1 MANHTGSEGL
11 VKVGGTNTVAEVRS
25 WSLSHESETIEDT
38 AMGDS
43 FRSHK
48 AGLQT
53 WSGSC
58 DVYFDETDTNGQVAM
73 TPGASLTVG
82 FYPEGATS
90 GDTYY
95 SGTALVTSVE
105 RSAELDGMVEASVSL
120 QGVGGLPTSTV

>member
-1 MANHTGSEGL
+1 MANHTGSEGM

-58 DVYFDETDTNGQVAM
+58 DVYFDETDTSGQVAL
-73 TPGASLTVG
+73 TPGASLTIG
-82 FYPEGATS
+82 FYPEGADS

-105 RSAELDGMVEASVSL
+105 RSAELDGMVEQSISL
-120 QGVGGLPTSTV
+120 TGVGGLTTATV

>member
-1 MANHTGSEGL
+1 VANHKGSEGL

-25 WSLSHESETIEDT
+25 WSLSHEAETIEDT
-38 AMGDS
+38 VMGDS
-43 FRSHK
+43 FRSHQ

-95 SGTALVTSVE
+95 SGTALITSVE
-105 RSAELDGMVEASVSL
+105 RSAELDGMVEASISL
-120 QGVGGLPTSTV
+120 QGVGGLTTATV

>member
-25 WSLSHESETIEDT
+25 WSLSHEAETIEDT

-58 DVYFDETDTNGQVAM
+58 DVFWDETDTNGQVAM
-73 TPGASLTVG
+73 SPGSSLTVG
-82 FYPEGATS
+82 FYPEGASS
-90 GDTYY
+90 GDTYFQ
-95 SGTALVTSVE
+95 GTALITSVE
-105 RSAELDGMVEASVSL
+105 RSAELDGMVEASVNL
-120 QGVGGLPTSTV
+120 QGVGGLTTTTV

>member
-48 AGLQT
+48 AGLQS

-58 DVYFDETDTNGQVAM
+58 DVFWDETDTNGQVAM
-73 TPGASLTVG
+73 APGTSLTVG
-82 FYPEGATS
+82 FYPEGADS

-95 SGTALVTSVE
+95 SGTALITSVE
-105 RSAELDGMVEASVSL
+105 RNADLDGMVEASISL
-120 QGVGGLPTSTV
+120 QGVGGITAATV

>member
-120 QGVGGLPTSTV
+120 QGVGGLTTSTV

>member
-25 WSLSHESETIEDT
+25 WSISHESETIEDT

-48 AGLQT
+48 AGMQT
-53 WSGSC
+53 WSATC
-58 DVYFDETDTNGQVAM
+58 DVFWDETDTNGQVAM
-73 TPGASLTVG
+73 SPGTSLTVA
-82 FYPEGATS
+82 FYPEGADS

-95 SGTALVTSVE
+95 TGTALITSVE
-105 RSAELDGMVEASVSL
+105 RSAELDGMVEASISL
-120 QGVGGLPTSTV
+120 QGVGGITAATV

>member
-38 AMGDS
+38 SMGDS

-48 AGLQT
+48 AGLQS

-58 DVYFDETDTNGQVAM
+58 DVYFDEADTNGQVAL

-82 FYPEGATS
+82 FYPEGADS
-90 GDTYY
+90 GDTFY

-105 RSAELDGMVEASVSL
+105 KSAELDGMVEASISL
-120 QGVGGLPTSTV
+120 QGVGGLTTATV

>member
-90 GDTYY
+90 GDTYS
-95 SGTALVTSVE
+95 SGTARVTSGE

-120 QGVGGLPTSTV
+120 QGVGGLTTSTV

>member
-1 MANHTGSEGL
+1 MANHTGSEGM

-48 AGLQT
+48 AGLQS

-58 DVYFDETDTNGQVAM
+58 DVFWDETDTNGQVAL
-73 TPGASLTVG
+73 TPGASLTIG
-82 FYPEGATS
+82 FYPEGADS

-95 SGTALVTSVE
+95 SGTALVTSIE
-105 RSAELDGMVEASVSL
+105 RNAELDGMVEASISL
-120 QGVGGLPTSTV
+120 QGVGGITAATV

>member
-25 WSLSHESETIEDT
+25 WSISHESETIEDT

-48 AGLQT
+48 AGMQT
-53 WSGSC
+53 WSATC
-58 DVYFDETDTNGQVAM
+58 DVFWDETDTNGQVAM
-73 TPGASLTVG
+73 SPGTSLTVA
-82 FYPEGATS
+82 FYPEGADS

-95 SGTALVTSVE
+95 TGTALITSVE
-105 RSAELDGMVEASVSL
+105 RSAELDGMVESSISL
-120 QGVGGLPTSTV
+120 QGVGGITTATV

>member
-1 MANHTGSEGL
+1 MANHTGSEGM

-58 DVYFDETDTNGQVAM
+58 DVYFDETDTSGQVAL
-73 TPGASLTVG
+73 TPGASLTIG
-82 FYPEGATS
+82 FYPEGADS

-105 RSAELDGMVEASVSL
+105 RSAELDGMVESSISL
-120 QGVGGLPTSTV
+120 TGVGGLTTATV

>member
-1 MANHTGSEGL
+1 MANHTGSEGM
-11 VKVGGTNTVAEVRS
+11 VKVGGTNTVGELRS

-58 DVYFDETDTNGQVAM
+58 DVYFDETDTSGQVAL
-73 TPGASLTVG
+73 TPGASLTIG
-82 FYPEGATS
+82 FYPEGADS

-105 RSAELDGMVEASVSL
+105 RSAELDGMVEQSISL
-120 QGVGGLPTSTV
+120 TGVGGLTTATV

>member
-1 MANHTGSEGL
+1 VANHTGSEGL

-120 QGVGGLPTSTV
+120 QGVGGLTTSTV

>member
-120 QGVGGLPTSTV
+120 QGVRGLTTSTL

>member
-25 WSLSHESETIEDT
+25 WSLSHEAETIEDT

-48 AGLQT
+48 AGLQS

-58 DVYFDETDTNGQVAM
+58 DVFWDETDTKGQVAM
-73 TPGASLTVG
+73 APGTSLTVA
-82 FYPEGATS
+82 FYPEGADS

-95 SGTALVTSVE
+95 SGTALITSVE
-105 RSAELDGMVEASVSL
+105 RNAELDGMVESSISL
-120 QGVGGLPTSTV
+120 QGVGGITAATV

>member
-1 MANHTGSEGL
+1 MAKHTGSEGL

-120 QGVGGLPTSTV
+120 QGVGGLTTSTV

>member
-48 AGLQT
+48 AGLQS

-58 DVYFDETDTNGQVAM
+58 DVYFDETDTNGQVAL

-82 FYPEGATS
+82 FYPEGADS
-90 GDTYY
+90 GDTFY

-105 RSAELDGMVEASVSL
+105 KSAELDGMVEASISL
-120 QGVGGLPTSTV
+120 QGVGGLTTATV

>member
-48 AGLQT
+48 AGLQP

-120 QGVGGLPTSTV
+120 QGVGGLTTSTV

>member
-48 AGLQT
+48 AGLQS
-53 WSGSC
+53 WWGSC
-58 DVYFDETDTNGQVAM
+58 DVYFDETDTNGQVAL

-82 FYPEGATS
+82 FYPEGADS
-90 GDTYY
+90 GDTFY

-105 RSAELDGMVEASVSL
+105 KSAELDGMVEASISL
-120 QGVGGLPTSTV
+120 QGVGGLTTATV

>member
-1 MANHTGSEGL
+1 MANHTGSEGM

-48 AGLQT
+48 AGLQS

-58 DVYFDETDTNGQVAM
+58 DVYFDETDTSGQVAL
-73 TPGASLTVG
+73 TPGASLTIG
-82 FYPEGATS
+82 FYPEGADS

-105 RSAELDGMVEASVSL
+105 RSAELDGMVEQSISL
-120 QGVGGLPTSTV
+120 TGVGGLTTATV

>member
-1 MANHTGSEGL
+1 MANHTGAEGL

-120 QGVGGLPTSTV
+120 QGVGGLTTSTV

>member
-38 AMGDS
+38 AMGDR

-120 QGVGGLPTSTV
+120 QGVGGLTTSTV